1 MFFDISGVGNFQLNT
16 YCYFMNKKECLSDS
30 NSVPVKR
37 YCQTLQLKN
46 DQELIEKYIQM
57 HHEDHHWKII
67 RDGIRAVGILNMEI
81 YLSDNKLFMIVDA
94 PLDFE
99 WHLAFEKLKK
109 MPLQEEWEKEMS
121 IYQDSSGGSSME
133 KWQLMDRIFYLY
145 E

>member
-1 MFFDISGVGNFQLNT
+1 
-16 YCYFMNKKECLSDS
+16 
-30 NSVPVKR
+30 
-37 YCQTLQLKN
+37 
-46 DQELIEKYIQM
+46 M

-109 MPLQEEWEKEMS
+109 CPFKRNGRKKCLFIKIPVVGAVWKN
-121 IYQDSSGGSSME
+121 GS
-133 KWQLMDRIFYLY
+133 
-145 E
+145 

>member
-1 MFFDISGVGNFQLNT
+1 
-16 YCYFMNKKECLSDS
+16 MNKKWCISHS
-30 NSVPVKR
+30 YSGPVKR
-37 YCQTLQLKN
+37 YCQTLQLK
-46 DQELIEKYIQM
+46 DDKELIGKYIQM
-57 HHEDHHWKII
+57 HGEDNHWKII

-81 YLSDNKLFMIVDA
+81 YLLDNKLFMIVDA

-99 WHLAFEKLKK
+99 WDRAFEKLKT

-121 IYQDSSGGSSME
+121 IYQDSNGGSSTE